1 MTWSLRIARVFGID
15 IKLHATFPLILV
27 LGAVQWGNRF
37 GAEGAL
43 FGAALMALLFLC
55 VTLHELGH
63 SVVAQA
69 FKIPVREIVLLPLG
83 GVAMLGRN
91 PDKPLHELL
100 IAAAG
105 PAVNVVIAAGLLLA
119 TGFTAGLGGLDPQ
132 GLVAGREATPSL
144 ATALVWLLEANV
156 MLVLFNLIPAFPLD
170 GGRMLRSILAM
181 VTSYPRATRIA
192 AAIGQGFAVL
202 LGILG
207 VAGGNFLLVLV
218 AVFIFLGA
226 GYESVAAQAKAVLN
240 TLRVGDAYNKHALTL
255 VPGDRV
261 SRVVDYLLTSYQPDF
276 AVLHGGRL
284 LGVVTR
290 DDVLRALAASPED
303 AYVAGVMKREIERVD
318 AATPLDEVQRR
329 MAEKGVRVVAVTE
342 GDGYLGLVSA
352 EDLAEAIAVATFL
365 ERHRALRTAA
375 AA

>member
-1 MTWSLRIARVFGID
+1 
-15 IKLHATFPLILV
+15 
-27 LGAVQWGNRF
+27 
-37 GAEGAL
+37 
-43 FGAALMALLFLC
+43 MALLFLC

-105 PAVNVVIAAGLLLA
+105 PAVNVVIAAGLLLG

-170 GGRMLRSILAM
+170 GGRMLRSVLAM

-207 VAGGNFLLVLV
+207 GAGGNFLLVLV

-303 AYVAGVMKREIERVD
+303 GYVAGVMKREVDRVD
-318 AATPLDEVQRR
+318 AATPLDEVQRT
-329 MAEKGVRVVAVTE
+329 MAEKGVRVVAVT
-342 GDGYLGLVSA
+342 DGEAYLGLVSA
-352 EDLAEAIAVATFL
+352 EDVAEAMAVATFV
-365 ERHRALRTAA
+365 ERHRALRAA
-375 AA
+375 AAA

>member
-1 MTWSLRIARVFGID
+1 MSWSYRIVTVAGIA

-318 AATPLDEVQRR
+318 AATPLDEVQRT

-352 EDLAEAIAVATFL
+352 EDLAEAMAVATFV

>member
-1 MTWSLRIARVFGID
+1 MGWSFRIARVSGID

-27 LGAVQWGNRF
+27 LGAVQWGSRF

-43 FGAALMALLFLC
+43 FGAVLMALLFLC

-91 PDKPLHELL
+91 PDKPVQELL

-105 PAVNVVIAAGLLLA
+105 PAVNVVIAAGLLLG
-119 TGFTAGLGGLDPQ
+119 TGFTAGLGGLDAH

-144 ATALVWLLEANV
+144 LTMVIWLLEANV

-170 GGRMLRSILAM
+170 GGRMLRSLLAM

-192 AAIGQGFAVL
+192 AMIGQGLAVV
-202 LGILG
+202 LGLLG

-276 AVLHGGRL
+276 AVIHGSRL

-303 AYVAGVMKREIERVD
+303 TYVTGVMKREIERVD
-318 AATPLDEVQRR
+318 AATPLDEVQRT

-342 GDGYLGLVSA
+342 GDAYLGLVSA
-352 EDLAEAIAVATFL
+352 EDLAEAIAVATFV
-365 ERHRALRTAA
+365 ERHRALRAA

>member
-1 MTWSLRIARVFGID
+1 MGWSFRVARVFSID

-43 FGAALMALLFLC
+43 FGATLMALLFLC

-91 PDKPLHELL
+91 PDKPVHELL

-105 PAVNVVIAAGLLLA
+105 PAVNVVIAAGLLLG

-144 ATALVWLLEANV
+144 VTALVWLLEANV

-170 GGRMLRSILAM
+170 GGRMLRSVLAM
-181 VTSYPRATRIA
+181 VTTYPRATRIA
-192 AAIGQGFAVL
+192 AAIGQALAVV
-202 LGILG
+202 LGVLG

-240 TLRVGDAYNKHALTL
+240 TLRVGDAYNKHALAL

-284 LGVVTR
+284 LGIVTR

-303 AYVAGVMKREIERVD
+303 VYVTGVMKREVERVD
-318 AATPLDEVQRR
+318 ASTPLDEVQRT
-329 MAEKGVRVVAVTE
+329 MAEKGSRVVAVTD
-342 GDGYLGLVSA
+342 GDTYLGLVSA
-352 EDLAEAIAVATFL
+352 EDVAEAMTVATFV
-365 ERHRALRTAA
+365 ERHRALRRAA

>member
-1 MTWSLRIARVFGID
+1 MGWSFRIARVFSID

-27 LGAVQWGNRF
+27 LGAVQWGSRY

-43 FGAALMALLFLC
+43 FGAVLMALLFLC

-105 PAVNVVIAAGLLLA
+105 PVVNVVLAAGLLLG

-144 ATALVWLLEANV
+144 ATAVVWLLEANV

-170 GGRMLRSILAM
+170 GGRMLRSVLAM
-181 VTSYPRATRIA
+181 VTTYPRATRIA
-192 AAIGQGFAVL
+192 AAIGQALAFVL
-202 LGILG
+202 GVLG

-284 LGVVTR
+284 LGIVTR

-303 AYVAGVMKREIERVD
+303 AYVTGV
-318 AATPLDEVQRR
+318 
-329 MAEKGVRVVAVTE
+329 
-342 GDGYLGLVSA
+342 
-352 EDLAEAIAVATFL
+352 AEAMAVATFV
-365 ERHRALRTAA
+365 ERHRALRRAA
-375 AA
+375 AT

>member
-1 MTWSLRIARVFGID
+1 MSWSYRIVTVAGID

-105 PAVNVVIAAGLLLA
+105 PAVNVVIAAGLLLG

-144 ATALVWLLEANV
+144 ATLLVWLLEANV

-170 GGRMLRSILAM
+170 GGRMLRSLLAM

-226 GYESVAAQAKAVLN
+226 GYESVAAQAKAV
-240 TLRVGDAYNKHALTL
+240 
-255 VPGDRV
+255 PGDRV

-303 AYVAGVMKREIERVD
+303 VYVAGVMKREIERVD
-318 AATPLDEVQRR
+318 AATPLDEVQRT
-329 MAEKGVRVVAVTE
+329 MAEKGIRVVAVTE

>member
-15 IKLHATFPLILV
+15 IKLHSTFPLILV

-318 AATPLDEVQRR
+318 AATPLDEVQRT

-352 EDLAEAIAVATFL
+352 EDLAEAMAVATFV

>member
-1 MTWSLRIARVFGID
+1 
-15 IKLHATFPLILV
+15 
-27 LGAVQWGNRF
+27 
-37 GAEGAL
+37 
-43 FGAALMALLFLC
+43 
-55 VTLHELGH
+55 
-63 SVVAQA
+63 VAQA

-105 PAVNVVIAAGLLLA
+105 PAVNVVIAAGLLLG

-318 AATPLDEVQRR
+318 AATPLDEVQRT

-352 EDLAEAIAVATFL
+352 EDLAEAMAVATFV

>member
-1 MTWSLRIARVFGID
+1 MKWSWPVARFAGID
-15 IKLHATFPLILV
+15 VKIHATFVIILV
-27 LGAVQWGNRF
+27 LGAMQWSGF
-37 GAEGAL
+37 GIPGMA
-43 FGAALMALLFLC
+43 FGVLLMLLLFTC
-55 VTLHELGH
+55 VTLHEFGH
-63 SVVAQA
+63 SLVAQRFGIA
-69 FKIPVREIVLLPLG
+69 VREIVLLPLG

-318 AATPLDEVQRR
+318 AATPLDEVQRT

-352 EDLAEAIAVATFL
+352 EDLAEAMAVATFV

>member
-1 MTWSLRIARVFGID
+1 
-15 IKLHATFPLILV
+15 
-27 LGAVQWGNRF
+27 
-37 GAEGAL
+37 
-43 FGAALMALLFLC
+43 
-55 VTLHELGH
+55 
-63 SVVAQA
+63 
-69 FKIPVREIVLLPLG
+69 
-83 GVAMLGRN
+83 
-91 PDKPLHELL
+91 
-100 IAAAG
+100 
-105 PAVNVVIAAGLLLA
+105 LLLG
-119 TGFTAGLGGLDPQ
+119 TGFTAGLGGLDAH

-144 ATALVWLLEANV
+144 LTMVIWLLEANV

-170 GGRMLRSILAM
+170 GGRMLRSLLAM

-192 AAIGQGFAVL
+192 AMIGQGLAVV
-202 LGILG
+202 LGLLG

-276 AVLHGGRL
+276 AVIHGSRL

-303 AYVAGVMKREIERVD
+303 TYVTGVMKREIERVD
-318 AATPLDEVQRR
+318 AATPLDEVQRT

-342 GDGYLGLVSA
+342 GDAYLGLVSA
-352 EDLAEAIAVATFL
+352 EDLAEAIAVATFV
-365 ERHRALRTAA
+365 ERHRALRAA